1 MRQRLT
7 WPRPRGWASTPSAGT
22 RLITAFR
29 FPLVQ
34 ARWGS
39 LAIIADAFKRNGLTL
54 TPGSPGVS
62 VDKYYKR
69 SSKDGWDPPPIYAR
83 HAHWKKREVH
93 SKEPDAGSAR
103 QLSLGFLPEL
113 KKQPRVVQSLRDASS
128 VGWEH
133 ISCSVRSRSGSLHAI
148 TDRGCVP
155 FTFPNRSLAER
166 WIAQSH

>member
-1 MRQRLT
+1 MTPTATGALRYETKADLAKAARLGLNT
-7 WPRPRGWASTPSAGT
+7 IRWYEAYHG
-22 RLITAFR
+22 IR

-93 SKEPDAGSAR
+93 SKEAR
-103 QLSLGFLPEL
+103 KPMQAA
-113 KKQPRVVQSLRDASS
+113 RAS
-128 VGWEH
+128 
-133 ISCSVRSRSGSLHAI
+133 
-148 TDRGCVP
+148 
-155 FTFPNRSLAER
+155 
-166 WIAQSH
+166 